1 MSQAIQLSQGRF
13 SNWNAVGPELADA
26 TLATLSMVSLATLL
40 TVAIGLPLGVLLMS
54 TGQGGPLH
62 MSRFHRI
69 LGVVLDTGGS
79 LPFLVL
85 LIAAIPLTR
94 RLAGESVGVLAA
106 IVPLT
111 LAAVPFFARRVER
124 SLGKVDRGLVD
135 AAYAMGGRTR
145 HILVTVL
152 LREGLSRIVTALA
165 LTIVVLLGYSAIA
178 GFVYPEGLGRLAI
191 TYGYSTFRADVIAAI
206 VVVFVVLTQLVKVG
220 GDLVARRLEHRR

>member
-1 MSQAIQLSQGRF
+1 MSTGGQL

-26 TLATLSMVSLATLL
+26 TLATVSMVSLATLL
-40 TVAIGLPLGVLLMS
+40 TVAFGLPLGVLLMS
-54 TGQGGPLH
+54 TGQRGLVR
-62 MSRFHRI
+62 MRRLHRI
-69 LGVVLDTGGS
+69 LGGVLDLGGA

-94 RLAGESVGVLAA
+94 RLVGESVGTLAA

-124 SLGKVDRGLVD
+124 SLCQVDRGLVD

-145 HILVTVL
+145 HVLVTVL
-152 LREGLSRIVTALA
+152 LREGLARIVTGLA
-165 LTIVVLLGYSAIA
+165 LTIVILLGYSAVA

-191 TYGYSTFRADVIAAI
+191 TYGYSSFRADVIASI
-206 VVVFVVLTQLVKVG
+206 VVVFVILAQIVKLG
-220 GDLVARRLEHRR
+220 GDLVARRLEHR